1 MKRWAETGGRNGSQN
16 LNWSLRVSSA
26 LKGPVREG
34 CVQAPR
40 SGPERRRCHWELHT
54 GKVCNLPCNT
64 VAWGGTQ
71 LQLPGWIR
79 YYTVCSSTD
88 RHWLVLQLLSCL
100 AFSWWEKSKNCILL
114 NEANHTSFNTARCEV
129 HTFLNVFSCPLLWAA
144 AISWNI
150 SLTILTHH
158 IYTAGSKKLEPW
170 LCKRHREQ
178 TPSAAVS

>member
-1 MKRWAETGGRNGSQN
+1 MKRRAETGGRNGSQN
-16 LNWSLRVSSA
+16 LNWCLRVSSA

-71 LQLPGWIR
+71 LRLAGWIL
-79 YYTVCSSTD
+79 YYTVCSSME

-100 AFSWWEKSKNCILL
+100 AFSWWEKSKKLHLVKWSKSHIFKHSEMRGAHIFKC
-114 NEANHTSFNTARCEV
+114 
-129 HTFLNVFSCPLLWAA
+129 
-144 AISWNI
+144 I
-150 SLTILTHH
+150 SLSFTVSSSDFVKH
-158 IYTAGSKKLEPW
+158 ISHNINTSYMYS
-170 LCKRHREQ
+170 R
-178 TPSAAVS
+178 V